1 MKKSSLDF
9 SEADAGPDRPWV
21 KIETVLVLSNP
32 KHEQFAQ
39 LVAKGISKAEAAK
52 MVGYSVTRASAQGC
66 TLAKHPKVFARI
78 SHLTGAMA
86 QETASALKN
95 LPEIKQIAITR
106 RWVIEGLCKTIEAAF
121 GDKQYATVRGCYMDI
136 AKVSGVYTDRVE
148 TQVWNGDPKTLTNQ
162 QLDNMIEH
170 FMKVAGYDTPE
181 KVAAAKQK
189 ALGQT
194 LDAEFTAAE
203 EPSIDF

>member
-9 SEADAGPDRPWV
+9 SEVGRGPDRPWV

-78 SHLTGAMA
+78 AELTGAMA
-86 QETASALKN
+86 QQTASALKN

-106 RWVIEGLCKTIEAAF
+106 GWVIEGLRKTIEAAF
-121 GDKQYATVRGCYMDI
+121 GDKQYATARGCYMDI
-136 AKVSGVYTDRVE
+136 AKVSGVYTERVE
-148 TQVWNGDPKTLTNQ
+148 TKEVWNGDPKTLTDQ

-170 FMKVAGYDTPE
+170 FRRVVASAEGS
-181 KVAAAKQK
+181 K
-189 ALGQT
+189 ALPQT
-194 LDAEFTAAE
+194 VDAEFKALAE
-203 EPSIDF
+203 STPSEEKK